1 MHIFKESSVH
11 ITRQK
16 LLLNAFVLK
25 GEIGIYMFLKLVEK
39 MLDGENKMSKGNIYW
54 NNLFILNQVTT

>member
-39 MLDGENKMSKGNIYW
+39 MFDGENKMSKGNIYW